1 MAAVLVLPPEILVI
15 IGSEAEPDEVTEGG
29 WILVESV
36 RELVK
41 DVVELE
47 LGPIVEIVL
56 GNASGFPIPRPRQ
69 ETNQKMDERSDL
81 RPMAIATVSL

>member
-1 MAAVLVLPPEILVI
+1 MAAVLVLPPELSVVLN
-15 IGSEAEPDEVTEGG
+15 GSEAELDEVTEGG
-29 WILVESV
+29 WIPVEIV
-36 RELVK
+36 VK

-69 ETNQKMDERSDL
+69 ETNQKMDERSAYD
-81 RPMAIATVSL
+81 RWP